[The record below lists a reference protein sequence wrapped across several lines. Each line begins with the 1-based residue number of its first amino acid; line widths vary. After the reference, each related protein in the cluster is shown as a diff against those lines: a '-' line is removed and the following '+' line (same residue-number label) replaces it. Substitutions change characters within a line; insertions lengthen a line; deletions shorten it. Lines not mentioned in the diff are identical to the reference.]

1 VRSPTSECEWPSL
14 FIYRQVVRAQLDRD
28 QKIVELVTA
37 MERIYSFIDVAG
49 DWKNKIR
56 PLESVMIN
64 IMKTTR
70 ECAEFIQGYASHKL
84 AGMFPVDVLID
95 LGRVH
100 I

>member
-1 VRSPTSECEWPSL
+1 MRAFAHECERPIL
-14 FIYRQVVRAQLDRD
+14 FAHRQAVQAQLDRD
-28 QKIVELVTA
+28 QKIEELVTA

-64 IMKTTR
+64 IMKTMR

-84 AGMFPVDVLID
+84 AGMFP
-95 LGRVH
+95 
-100 I
+100 